1 MFKQLL
7 RLLAVTALLA
17 ALCAAVFAY
26 YQFISDRMFMESSVH
41 LAEIYHQVN
50 QTLQGLVSRSWST
63 MHMWTPYLKDAPS
76 DDAVDAYIS
85 AAQKENGFTDFYFI
99 SHEGNYR
106 TIAGKTG
113 YLDLKDRLPSVILH
127 GEDAVVSSVVPGQ
140 PEIMVFVV
148 PAARGAYRGF
158 NYEAIAISFNNSDLV
173 KTLNISSFKGHAVA
187 YVIHPDGRVII
198 DNANGQIR
206 EIYNFLGSLRN
217 HSEMTEEDI
226 LLLEQDFRSQSSGV
240 TTFRMDGRSYYL
252 VYESAAFED
261 WILLGIVPTD
271 VVNANMNAIQNIT
284 LLVVSGI
291 AIIVALALI
300 VYLVRQNHRRLRSKD
315 MELLYREEL
324 FTTLS
329 ANVDDIFL
337 MMAQDGQRV
346 DYISPNIE
354 KLLGLPPES
363 ARSDIRS
370 TVSQV
375 MTGDEISIFDQLPD
389 MQPNEQT
396 ELDKEYIH
404 LVTGEHRWFHITALC
419 KEILG
424 EKKYILVL
432 SDRTQDKKTNQAL
445 TDAVNAARSANQAKS
460 TFLSNMSHDIRTPMN
475 AIVGFAT
482 LAVANVTNT
491 EKVRDYLTKILSSSN
506 HLLSLINDVLDMS
519 RIESGKI
526 HLEEQEANL
535 SDIFHD
541 LKTII
546 SGQIH
551 AKQLELYM
559 DIMDVTDEDV
569 FCDKTRL
576 NQVLLNLLSNAIKF
590 TAPGGTISVRV
601 SQKPNAPE
609 GKGLYE
615 IHVKDTGIGMSPEFA
630 QRIFDPFERERTST
644 VSRIQGTGLGMAI
657 SKNIIDMMGGTITLN
672 TEQGKGTEFIV
683 SLALKLQS
691 QRRPV
696 EVIKE
701 LVGLKGLV
709 VDDDFNTCDSVTKM
723 LLQVGMRSEWTMSG
737 REAVLRAR
745 QSLEI
750 NDPFM
755 AYIIDW
761 RLPDMNGIEV
771 TRQIRRLGDDTPII
785 ILTAYDWTEIEVEAR
800 AAGVTAF
807 CAKPMFMSDLRN
819 SLLTALGQ
827 QKEEASIIP
836 SAGEP
841 AEFKGRR
848 LLLAEDNEL
857 NREIAYEILTK
868 YGFIIDTAE
877 NGAEAVK
884 ALEAAGPGRYDL
896 ILMDIQMPV
905 MDGYEATRHI
915 RALENP
921 ALASIP
927 ILAMTAN
934 AFDEDRRAAAAC
946 GMDGFLSKPI
956 NIDEVVETLHTVFRT
971 RA

>member
-1 MFKQLL
+1 MLKSLL
-7 RLLAVTALLA
+7 RLLAVAALLV
-17 ALCAAVFAY
+17 ALYVSVLVY

-50 QTLQGLVSRSWST
+50 QSLQGLVSRSWST
-63 MHMWTPYLKDAPS
+63 LHMWTPYLKDAPN

-85 AAQKENGFTDFYFI
+85 AAQRETGFTDFYFI

-113 YLDLKDRLPSVILH
+113 YLDLKDRLPSVILN

-148 PAARGAYRGF
+148 PASPGSYRDF
-158 NYEAIAISFNNSDLV
+158 AYEAIAISFNNSDLV
-173 KTLNISSFKGHAVA
+173 RTLNISSFKGQAVA

-198 DNANGQIR
+198 DNADGQIR
-206 EIYNFLGSLRN
+206 EIYNFLGALRN
-217 HSEMTEEDI
+217 HSEMTEEQL

-240 TTFRMDGRSYYL
+240 TTFRMDACNYYL

-261 WILLGIVPTD
+261 WILLGVVPTE
-271 VVNANMNAIQNIT
+271 VVNANMNAIQRVT
-284 LLVVSGI
+284 LLVVSAI
-291 AIIVALALI
+291 AATLGLSLI
-300 VYLVRQNHRRLRSKD
+300 VFVIHQNRRRLRSKD

-329 ANVDDIFL
+329 SNVDDIFL

-354 KLLGLPPES
+354 KLLGLSPES

-482 LAVANVTNT
+482 LAAANVTNT
-491 EKVRDYLTKILSSSN
+491 EKVRDYLSKILASSN

-526 HLEEQEANL
+526 HLEEQESNL

-551 AKQLELYM
+551 AKQLDLYM

-576 NQVLLNLLSNAIKF
+576 NQVLLNLLSNAVKF
-590 TAPGGTISVRV
+590 TPAGGRV
-601 SQKPNAPE
+601 SVTLTQLPGAAE
-609 GKGLYE
+609 GMGRYE
-615 IHVKDTGIGMSPEFA
+615 IRVKDTGIGMNPEFA
-630 QRIFDPFERERTST
+630 RRIFEPFERERTST

-657 SKNIIDMMGGTITLN
+657 TKSIVDMMGGTISVKTR
-672 TEQGKGTEFIV
+672 QGEGTEFIV
-683 SLALKLQS
+683 RVSLRLQPV
-691 QRRPV
+691 QRACAGLEP
-696 EVIKE
+696 
-701 LVGLKGLV
+701 LKGLRV
-709 VDDDFNTCDSVTKM
+709 LVIGSDAHACVSMNW
-723 LLQVGMRSEWTMSG
+723 LLNRAGMRSAWAMSG
-737 REAVLRAR
+737 EEAVRRIGQAAGLG
-745 QSLEI
+745 
-750 NDPFM
+750 DPFRVCVV
-755 AYIIDW
+755 DW
-761 RLPDMNGIEV
+761 RVPDEDGPGMV
-771 TRQIRRLGDDTPII
+771 RRLRSCVADAPLV
-785 ILTAYDWTEIEVEAR
+785 ILTAYDGADIGQEAC
-800 AAGVTAF
+800 AAGVAAC
-807 CAKPMFMSDLRN
+807 CAQPVFMSDLC
-819 SLLTALGQ
+819 SALLAAAGQ
-827 QKEEASIIP
+827 AQKKEHPECP
-836 SAGEP
+836 LHEKLTG
-841 AEFKGRR
+841 FQGRR
-848 LLLAEDNEL
+848 LLLVEDNEL
-857 NREIAYEILTK
+857 NREIAVELLGSF
-868 YGFIIDTAE
+868 GFDVDTAE
-877 NGAEAVK
+877 NGAQAVERIVS
-884 ALEAAGPGRYDL
+884 ARPGDFDL
-896 ILMDIQMPV
+896 VLMDIQMPV
-905 MDGYEATRHI
+905 MDGYEATRRI
-915 RALENP
+915 RALDDP
-921 ALASIP
+921 VLAGIP

-934 AFDEDRRAAAAC
+934 AFDEDRREALAC
-946 GMDGFLSKPI
+946 GMNGFLSKPV
-956 NIDEVVETLHTVFRT
+956 NVEEIA
-971 RA
+971 RALQGMFGL